1 MSAGVEYSLG
11 PVEGQTWYACLN
23 LKASRE
29 DSPVAS
35 ETFCS
40 RKVRSQGRKVSGIR
54 SLCEPGNLDKALL
67 LLESLQK

>member
-29 DSPVAS
+29 DS